1 MRVTP
6 IKTPIVQSGD
16 DLTSIIAN
24 ALTAIPEKS
33 VLVVASKIVAL
44 SEKRVV
50 PIGSISKHELVKQ
63 EAELF
68 TDPQESPYHM
78 MLTIKEG
85 MLGVNAGID
94 ESNVSG
100 VYVLLPKDSYASAE
114 KIWLFLREYFQV
126 REVGVVI
133 TDSLSLPLKW
143 GTVGRS
149 LAYCG
154 FVPVK
159 DMIGQPDL
167 FGRPLK
173 VTKMNITEGIAAAAV
188 LEMGEAAESTPLCL
202 IEAVKH
208 IEFVD
213 HPPTDLEKKE
223 LLITL
228 AEDIYGPIIN
238 SPQWLRKEK

>member
-1 MRVTP
+1 MAVST
-6 IKTPIVQSGD
+6 
-16 DLTSIIAN
+16 N
-24 ALTAIPEKS
+24 
-33 VLVVASKIVAL
+33 
-44 SEKRVV
+44 
-50 PIGSISKHELVKQ
+50 
-63 EAELF
+63 
-68 TDPQESPYHM
+68 M
-78 MLTIKEG
+78 
-85 MLGVNAGID
+85 N

-100 VYVLLPKDSYASAE
+100 VYVLLPEDPYASAA
-114 KIWLFLREYFQV
+114 KIWQFLREHFNV

-143 GTVGRS
+143 GTVGRA
-149 LAYCG
+149 LAHCG

-173 VTKMNITEGIAAAAV
+173 VTKMNIAEGIAAAAV

-202 IEAVKH
+202 VEAVKH
-208 IEFVD
+208 IEFID
-213 HPPTDLEKKE
+213 HAPTDLEKKE

-238 SPQWLRKEK
+238 SPKWLRSEENKA